1 MGSPCT
7 GGCRRRLVPL
17 VFGTLLRVV
26 GYSTVIPY
34 REVGYWAVL
43 LTVGLVTV
51 GTIVSLLASRPKAA
65 APDEF
70 DE

>member
-1 MGSPCT
+1 M
-7 GGCRRRLVPL
+7 
-17 VFGTLLRVV
+17 FGTLLRVV

>member
-1 MGSPCT
+1 
-7 GGCRRRLVPL
+7 
-17 VFGTLLRVV
+17 
-26 GYSTVIPY
+26 VIPY

-51 GTIVSLLASRPKAA
+51 GTIVSLLTSRRRAA
-65 APDEF
+65 ASDEF